1 MKLSKFFSLIFALL
15 GMALATVAV
24 VVTFRSLD
32 AAPVLLS
39 YSGEAEVQ
47 AEALMDAI
55 CEGDFSAAGAQMYGQ
70 PDLGVDRQ
78 PADTVGVLIWD
89 AFVDSLA
96 YEFHGNCYATDA
108 GVARD
113 VTITCLDISS
123 VTDTLGE
130 RSRSLLAQR
139 VAEAEDVEQ
148 IYDENGEYREDFVME
163 VLYDAA
169 VQALKEDAV
178 YETQDVTLNLTYQQ
192 DRWWVLPSQ
201 PLIAAISGGIAG

>member
-15 GMALATVAV
+15 GMVLATVAV

-139 VAEAEDVEQ
+139 VAEAEDIEQ